1 MVYIYTLVNGEQI
14 IGNRIDNNERGV
26 SIIGDPYYMMESQ
39 DDYGNNGMRLI
50 NVCTFSKEQ
59 CIIVNDT
66 HIVFSVAASEKMT
79 EYYQKVVA
87 AYNNKDVSKMMED
100 AIKDIEDMNNKIIQ
114 LISNRLV
121 GGSTIN

>member
-1 MVYIYTLVNGEQI
+1 MVYIYALVNGEQI
-14 IGNRIDNNERGV
+14 IGNYIDNNERGV

-59 CIIVNDT
+59 CIIVNNT

>member
-14 IGNRIDNNERGV
+14 IGHQSLANEYV
-26 SIIGDPYYMMESQ
+26 TIKDPYYIMESQ

-59 CIIVNDT
+59 CIVINDKHVVFSIKANEYMTRYYEKIVNAYS
-66 HIVFSVAASEKMT
+66 HSAASKLI
-79 EYYQKVVA
+79 
-87 AYNNKDVSKMMED
+87 ED
-100 AIKDIEDMNNKIIQ
+100 AIKEMDSMEERMKQ
-114 LISNRLV
+114 LISDRLV

>member
-79 EYYQKVVA
+79 EYYQKVVV

-100 AIKDIEDMNNKIIQ
+100 AIKDIEDMNNKMIQ

>member
-14 IGNRIDNNERGV
+14 IGHQSIANEYV
-26 SIIGDPYYMMESQ
+26 TIKDTYYIMESQ

-59 CIIVNDT
+59 CIVINDKHVVFSIKANEYMTRYYEKIVNAYS
-66 HIVFSVAASEKMT
+66 HSAASKLI
-79 EYYQKVVA
+79 
-87 AYNNKDVSKMMED
+87 ED
-100 AIKDIEDMNNKIIQ
+100 AIKEMDSMEERMKQ
-114 LISNRLV
+114 LISDRLV